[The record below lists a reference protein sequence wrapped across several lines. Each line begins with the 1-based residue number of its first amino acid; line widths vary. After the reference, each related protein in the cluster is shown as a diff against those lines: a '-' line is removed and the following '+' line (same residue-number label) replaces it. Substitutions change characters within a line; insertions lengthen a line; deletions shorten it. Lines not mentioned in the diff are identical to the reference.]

1 MAPKPDTTH
10 PIKLILPYVD
20 SVAGNINIA
29 EAIML
34 PITKEV
40 LVQMPIFFGEAI
52 VQATKSAL
60 QIQISVTC
68 SLLNLTDIILWWKNR
83 LYHCLIITN
92 YMKRMLIS
100 LKKKVDP
107 SHRLIATQYVTD
119 EELAEIRK
127 KYGNQF
133 DPEDPIIQYLNDQ
146 LVMVSFVVWVQD

>member
-1 MAPKPDTTH
+1 M
-10 PIKLILPYVD
+10 
-20 SVAGNINIA
+20 A

-92 YMKRMLIS
+92 NYEENAYFPQEKGRPIT
-100 LKKKVDP
+100 P
-107 SHRLIATQYVTD
+107 TD
-119 EELAEIRK
+119 R
-127 KYGNQF
+127 
-133 DPEDPIIQYLNDQ
+133 DSVCD
-146 LVMVSFVVWVQD
+146 